1 MIDAPVNV
9 ISPRVR
15 ETYTAGLQNV
25 SAGSATT
32 ELALPKLLKRRF
44 RRQLHVGV
52 DVRLARH
59 RRATPMVLTNVVC
72 ELFQAVVN
80 EDGPTRTLVK
90 LFESNAGAAIAP
102 LG

>member
-32 ELALPKLLKRRF
+32 ELALPKLLKGDSSVSF
-44 RRQLHVGV
+44 TWALMYDWLGI
-52 DVRLARH
+52 DARH
-59 RRATPMVLTNVVC
+59 RWY
-72 ELFQAVVN
+72 
-80 EDGPTRTLVK
+80 
-90 LFESNAGAAIAP
+90 
-102 LG
+102 

>member
-32 ELALPKLLKRRF
+32 ELALPKLLERRF

-52 DVRLARH
+52 DVRLARAPTARH
-59 RRATPMVLTNVVC
+59 RWY
-72 ELFQAVVN
+72 
-80 EDGPTRTLVK
+80 
-90 LFESNAGAAIAP
+90 
-102 LG
+102 